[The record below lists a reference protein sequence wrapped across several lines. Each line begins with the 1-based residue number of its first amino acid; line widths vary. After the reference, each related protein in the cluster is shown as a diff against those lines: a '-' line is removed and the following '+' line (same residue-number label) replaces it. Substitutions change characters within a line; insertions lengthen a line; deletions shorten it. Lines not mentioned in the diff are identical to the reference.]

1 MTIMAVVRAP
11 VRARVPV
18 GFVVVVVLVVGVL
31 PAVVTVRGLVVE
43 VELVDEE
50 LDDVVEGDVLDVV
63 VVDSVLDVVVVDS
76 VLEVVVVDSV
86 LEVVVV
92 DSVLDVVVDDSEV
105 VVVGY
110 SVVVVVEHIV
120 VVVVELPS
128 PPRMIKFP
136 WDCGHVVVVVVDVL
150 GGGPSPPCTMIR
162 FPWAPAGAIPN
173 TTSTAPS
180 AMVTAPRERFRSGAP
195 VVGSGRS

>member
-1 MTIMAVVRAP
+1 M
-11 VRARVPV
+11 
-18 GFVVVVVLVVGVL
+18 
-31 PAVVTVRGLVVE
+31 
-43 VELVDEE
+43 
-50 LDDVVEGDVLDVV
+50 LDVV

-76 VLEVVVVDSV
+76 VLD
-86 LEVVVV
+86 VVVV

-110 SVVVVVEHIV
+110 SVDVVVGYSLVVVVEHGVV

-128 PPRMIKFP
+128 PPRMIP
-136 WDCGHVVVVVVDVL
+136 VSWEWGHVVVVVVDVL
-150 GGGPSPPCTMIR
+150 GGGHSPPRTMIR

-180 AMVTAPRERFRSGAP
+180 AMVAAPRERFRIGAR
-195 VVGSGRS
+195 VADRARS